1 MYNRILFYL
10 VCINLL
16 FTTVFGLTKDE
27 VLKLENGHFYCKDDI
42 CALANN
48 DIDSND
54 FDIITIPN
62 KEGKNVTYIVET
74 CSATN
79 IGLDLCSSKECTAD
93 SECLSNK
100 CLEGHCCFNKENPI
114 TECQYVRTVHNDPL
128 FGDPKGY
135 RMQCGLPMGDECSS
149 NDDCS
154 SYNCEKYNNKSIC
167 GYPDESG
174 CHSLCGMKQGMLT
187 LIGLPILLTILLCCC
202 CICLNKK
209 VKNKKNLSSV

>member
-1 MYNRILFYL
+1 MRKRNLLYL

-48 DIDSND
+48 NGIDSND

-74 CSATN
+74 CSATD
-79 IGLDLCSSKECTAD
+79 IGLNLCSSKECTVD

-100 CLEGHCCFNKENPI
+100 CLEGHCCFNEDNPI

-135 RMQCGLPMGDECSS
+135 RMQCGLPRGDKCNS

-154 SYNCEKYNNKSIC
+154 SYNCEKYNNKKTC
-167 GYPDESG
+167 GYPDDSG
-174 CHSLCGMKQGMLT
+174 CYSTCGLGR
-187 LIGLPILLTILLCCC
+187 ILFFLYAIIIIIIVSICVC
-202 CICLNKK
+202 CICCICYIRKK
-209 VKNKKNLSSV
+209 RNQT